1 MGALRWRKPL
11 KGHNLAAPSLANGR
25 CSMRLSWLLVAAAV
39 AIVAISAQAR
49 ARVQTHMLCWEPDIE
64 FPVPC
69 DEDDD

>member
-1 MGALRWRKPL
+1 
-11 KGHNLAAPSLANGR
+11 
-25 CSMRLSWLLVAAAV
+25 MRLSWLLVAAAV

-49 ARVQTHMLCWEPDIE
+49 ARVQTHRLCWEPDIE